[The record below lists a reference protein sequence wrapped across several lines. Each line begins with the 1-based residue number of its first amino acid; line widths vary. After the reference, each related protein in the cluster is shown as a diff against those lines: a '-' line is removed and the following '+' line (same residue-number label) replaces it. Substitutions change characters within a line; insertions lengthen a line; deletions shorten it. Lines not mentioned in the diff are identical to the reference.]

1 MIATNLLD
9 RETVKQAEEA
19 IGALVLQQQE
29 LWNRHDAQGLT
40 ALFTET
46 ADLVNVLGKHR
57 KGSAEIFEE
66 YDGLHKSIMKDS
78 VVKMLA
84 WSVKLPSPDVAI
96 VHVNWEMTGVQ
107 KMPGWN
113 VPDIRRGVITWVAV
127 KQSGQWKFEAF
138 ANAEEI
144 RVVAP
149 QEMKGY

>member
-1 MIATNLLD
+1 MIAVEKLD
-9 RETVKQAEEA
+9 RETVKRAEEE
-19 IGALVLQQQE
+19 IGAMVQQQQE

-46 ADLVNVLGKHR
+46 ADLVNVIGKHR
-57 KGSAEIFEE
+57 KGRAEIFEE
-66 YDGLHKSIMKDS
+66 YDGLHRSIMKDS
-78 VVKMLA
+78 VLKMLA
-84 WSVKLPSPDVAI
+84 WRIKLLKPDVAI

-113 VPDIRRGVITWVAV
+113 VPDVRHGVITWVAV

-144 RVVAP
+144 PVVAP
-149 QEMKGY
+149 KEMKGY